1 MFDEKIV
8 IERMHFYWRMTE
20 SPSVPNPFPSFLP
33 IELGFEETEGIL
45 KLKTNDQFWSL
56 LNDMYTMEE
65 NVGYL
70 QQGHD
75 LAVPY
80 GSDFVSFILNNVNHG
95 QKICDIGAGGL
106 YVLNQLK
113 KKQFKTL
120 AVDPSKESIING
132 EETGIEVISNF
143 YEAVDLKEEKID
155 VFIHYDVLEH
165 VRYPELFLK
174 KHYEELTEN
183 GKIVFA
189 VPNCTIAINN
199 GDISM
204 ILAQHVN
211 YFDANTLAN
220 MVSRAGFEIEEIS
233 PSKFGGVLY
242 CAAKKIKR
250 RETES
255 KNRPAP
261 IQRAM
266 YSEFFQ
272 KQRQKQEIFEQLLDQ
287 AFEKNKCLGL
297 YIPLRVFPYLSRYT
311 DYSNFE
317 FIDDSINFQGKYFDG
332 FDFKVK
338 GINEAAEAVDKM
350 IIFSPSFGNT
360 IKERLAKQQKFR
372 GEIISWD
379 YE

>member
-1 MFDEKIV
+1 MFDEKVV

-20 SPSVPNPFPSFLP
+20 SSSALNPFPSFLP
-33 IELGFEETEGIL
+33 VELAFEKTEGIL

-80 GSDFVSFILNNVNHG
+80 GSDFVSFILKNVNHG

-120 AVDPSKESIING
+120 AVDPSTESIING
-132 EETGIEVISNF
+132 EEIGIEVISNF
-143 YEAVDLKEEKID
+143 YEAVDLKKEKVD

-165 VRYPELFLK
+165 IRYPELFLK
-174 KHYEELTEN
+174 KHYEELPEN

-189 VPNCTIAINN
+189 VPDCTKAINN

-204 ILAQHVN
+204 ILAQHIN
-211 YFDANTLAN
+211 YFDANSLAN
-220 MVSRAGFEIEEIS
+220 MVSRAGFEIEEIL
-233 PSKFGGVLY
+233 PSSFGGVLY
-242 CAAKKIKR
+242 CAAKKKKYGVIAN
-250 RETES
+250 
-255 KNRPAP
+255 KNRTAP
-261 IQRAM
+261 IQSSI
-266 YSEFFQ
+266 YLQFFQ

-287 AFEKNKCLGL
+287 AVEKNNCLGL
-297 YIPLRVFPYLSRYT
+297 YIPLRVFPYLSRYI
-311 DYSNFE
+311 DYSNFV

-332 FDFKVK
+332 FNFKVK
-338 GINEAAEAVDKM
+338 GINEAAEEVDKM
-350 IIFSPSFGNT
+350 IIFSPSFGGS
-360 IKERLAKQQKFR
+360 IRDKLAKQQKFK